1 MPISN
6 LPNSYPTFYF
16 LEDGKKVFQFKG
28 RDFVRNGKILGY
40 YMFHTMTRSREQR
53 EDTLV
58 PHVPHDDSF
67 LVPTLFLSM
76 FTKLDTNLL
85 YSHLCL
91 LDSNSLLISPFFQ
104 RNSSKNIL
112 FVVIFSGKLNW
123 WVGKGNNSTSFDF
136 CVFLLLETMSCTE
149 KKKKTFL
156 FSTHRSNYERKSS
169 VEMINFF
176 VFYFILKKIMNKFI

>member
-28 RDFVRNGKILGY
+28 RDFVRNGNILGY

-53 EDTLV
+53 EDTWVLQ
-58 PHVPHDDSF
+58 HVPHDDSF

-91 LDSNSLLISPFFQ
+91 LDRNSLLISPFFQ

-123 WVGKGNNSTSFDF
+123 WVGKGNNSTS
-136 CVFLLLETMSCTE
+136 
-149 KKKKTFL
+149 
-156 FSTHRSNYERKSS
+156 
-169 VEMINFF
+169 IF
-176 VFYFILKKIMNKFI
+176 VFFCCWRQCHVLRRRKKHSFFQLTDPIMREKVP